1 MPQVTR
7 TAQADTDIEEIL
19 LRLARRS
26 VRAMNR
32 VSDDIDATCR
42 RLANFPRLGKP
53 RKELAPGLLSYPT
66 REGYTVYYVPT
77 ADGIEVQRVIHGSRQ
92 VDPSMFDV

>member
-7 TAQADTDIEEIL
+7 TAQAETDIEEIL
-19 LRLARRS
+19 LRLSRRS
-26 VRAMNR
+26 TRAMNR
-32 VSDDIDATCR
+32 ASDDIDATCR

-53 RKELAPGLLSYPT
+53 RNELAPGLLSYPT
-66 REGYTVYYVPT
+66 KEGYTIYYVPT
-77 ADGIEVQRVIHGSRQ
+77 GDGIEVQRVLHGSRR

>member
-1 MPQVTR
+1 MPRVTR
-7 TAQADTDIEEIL
+7 TAQADADIEEIL

-26 VRAMNR
+26 TRAMNR

-42 RLANFPRLGKP
+42 RLANFPRLGKS
-53 RKELAPGLLSYPT
+53 RDELAPGLFSYPS
-66 REGYTVYYVPT
+66 RDGYTVYYVPT
-77 ADGIEVQRVIHGSRQ
+77 DGGIEVQRVVHGSRQ